1 MSATRPQLAPYP
13 VIEDGDMSG
22 DLVSQVTVIQ
32 KLSMISYEVVWSGT
46 SPIGSIIVEG
56 SNDYEANAD
65 GSVKNPGNW
74 AALPLSTSTPI
85 VGNSDSGMIDIFATS
100 IYAIRLRY
108 DRTSGTGTLNVVAS
122 GKVT

>member
-1 MSATRPQLAPYP
+1 MSSRPQLSPYP

-22 DLVSQVTVIQ
+22 DIISEPSLIQ
-32 KLSMISYEVVWSGT
+32 KLSMISYEVLWDGT
-46 SPIGSIIVEG
+46 SPVGSIIVEG
-56 SNDYEANAD
+56 SNDYSENAD
-65 GSVKNPGNW
+65 GSVKNAGTW

-85 VGNSDSGMIDIFATS
+85 VGNSDRGMIDIFATS

-108 DRTSGTGTLNVVAS
+108 DRTSGTGTLNVIAS